1 MKKNILMKITLFV
14 LTLFAGLL
22 IMPNKTWAADPTLT
36 LNVDKAHETITA
48 TVTDWNEANYKVE
61 LDCNG
66 TTIRAKQALS
76 LGGGDNCVVLSL
88 SEVSTFLGVPSSTK
102 TFEITGNIYDAG
114 NGDAPVGT
122 VIPVSGSVY
131 VGRVYVADTAD
142 GVYKKEALL
151 VNGEQGGATE
161 YIRTFNDAKEYNS
174 VSVVAKAPYYIATL
188 NKKSTT
194 VTSKISDGPVVF
206 TPGRVIAAL
215 SPSASFSGNGTATY
229 NGTISVAPAI
239 SEYSEFFISFS
250 DYSDGLTITDP
261 PVVNVGTAG
270 ATTITFTGSGSGT
283 ATMNLYAS
291 DTELSAADPNYLVA
305 AIPKV
310 PIDLSYVP
318 KHYSV
323 KIFDGANEIT
333 GGSIIVKPGEK
344 TSNITAKVYYG
355 NDVASSDKQT
365 VDWSI
370 SSPFPSGNTI
380 HFTGSKTQTTSV
392 TDYINLEGG
401 VEGSII
407 LTATAAADTESPKAS
422 ATTTVN
428 ISDISIN
435 GPKYLVVGGEPG
447 GSGTN
452 RGEYSINAP
461 TGVTV
466 RTVTPT
472 SSPASG
478 ISCSQ
483 YNPTS
488 KKVYVTALKP
498 CTATVKVEIGG
509 VTYDYPI
516 VCVSVDYAYT
526 STTVGYPLDLN
537 IGENTTIGVPT
548 GKNIADIINTSTYS
562 FTASPT
568 TNLKSGNSY
577 DPESAGNTTIKLTFQ
592 FVDGSLGGY
601 SRVFTANANKG
612 VTFEGTP
619 SKDSVKFDLPQGI
632 NRGSGYDKNI
642 PEVTGYQVDIISSN
656 ESTVYYTATYNAD
669 KYDDIVLNSS
679 TLDSLIGNAG
689 NKMSGDSN
697 DFKIRISPRGKSTDG
712 TVITNYDYGATTNT
726 MTAYKVTV
734 SGDNVQSSTIYGLE
748 GHEIQ
753 ITAEPNSGYTFSKWK
768 NDDSTKN
775 PRTITVSSTTSKNS
789 YVAVVTKKDS
799 SSSSGSGSGNGT
811 TGKNGSNSNLDK
823 VPKTGENMT
832 VYWFVMIAIFTG
844 SIAAAILYQSVSP
857 KAKKI
862 KSWRGG
868 DTEGGDN

>member
-22 IMPNKTWAADPTLT
+22 IMPNKTWAAGPTLT
-36 LNVDKAHETITA
+36 LNVDTANETITA
-48 TVTDWNEANYKVE
+48 TVTEWDEPNYEVK
-61 LDCNG
+61 LACNG
-66 TTIRAKQALS
+66 TTIRTKQALP

-88 SEVSTFLGVPSSTK
+88 NEVSTSLGDPSSTT

-114 NGDAPVGT
+114 NGDAAVGT

-131 VGRVYVADTAD
+131 VGRVYVTD
-142 GVYKKEALL
+142 GAHDKSVLS
-151 VNGEQGGATE
+151 VNGNWGGDTG
-161 YIRTFNDAKEYNS
+161 YIRTFNDDKTYAS
-174 VSVVAKAPYYIATL
+174 VPVEAKAPYYIAEL
-188 NKKSTT
+188 SLKSTT
-194 VTSKISDGPVVF
+194 VTSKISDGPVVY
-206 TPGRVIAAL
+206 TPGIVVASL

-229 NGTISVAPAI
+229 NGTISVTPAI
-239 SEYSEFFISFS
+239 SEYSYFFIGFS
-250 DYSDGLTITDP
+250 NYSAGLTITHCNA
-261 PVVNVGTAG
+261 NVGTAG
-270 ATTITFTGSGSGT
+270 ATTITLTGSDSGT

-291 DTELSAADPNYLVA
+291 DTELSAANPDYLVA
-305 AIPKV
+305 AIPNV
-310 PIDLSYVP
+310 PIDLSYAP

-365 VDWSI
+365 VNWSV
-370 SSPFPSGNTI
+370 SSPVPSGNTI

-407 LTATAAADTESPKAS
+407 LTATVAADTESPKAS

-461 TGVTV
+461 DGVTV
-466 RTVTPT
+466 KTVTPT
-472 SSPASG
+472 SSPAGG
-478 ISCSQ
+478 ISCSV
-483 YNPTS
+483 YDSTN

-526 STTVGYPLDLN
+526 STIVKCPLDLN
-537 IGENTTIGVPT
+537 IGKNTTIGVPT

-562 FTASPT
+562 FTADPT
-568 TNLKSGNSY
+568 TNLKSGNLY
-577 DPESAGNTTIKLTFQ
+577 EPASAGNTTIKLTFE

-601 SRVFTANANKG
+601 TRTFTAYTG
-612 VTFEGTP
+612 VTFEGDPT
-619 SKDSVKFDLPQGI
+619 KDSVKFDLPRSIYQGAG
-632 NRGSGYDKNI
+632 NNKNI
-642 PEVTGYQVDIISSN
+642 PEVTGYQVEIISSN

-712 TVITNYDYGATTNT
+712 TVITNYACGATTNT

-862 KSWRGG
+862 KIKSWRGG